1 MTDTL
6 KGNSVAIIT
15 FLVGMLFGLGG
26 TSSIAFIQY
35 ERVTTRLGKVEQRL
49 SRIEGQLENA
59 RQWQQRQNRG
69 NMD

>member
-6 KGNSVAIIT
+6 KGNSVSIIT
-15 FLVGMLFGLGG
+15 FLVGMLVGLGG

-35 ERVTTRLGKVEQRL
+35 ERVTARLGQVEQRL

-59 RQWQQRQNRG
+59 RLWQQRQNRD